1 MRWIILCCVCLAL
14 CACAASQ
21 TASVKYVDLTPTQ
34 VGACVFWQSSD
45 AGGFGVT
52 HKGCD
57 RYVIENEKASIAHS
71 DSASGAGPLQQVVN
85 TAVGSGGN
93 AAVMAPIM
101 GALLPTTSSSSTT
114 TVKTSK

>member
-1 MRWIILCCVCLAL
+1 MKAAAIFLVLAL
-14 CACAASQ
+14 LAGCAAQ
-21 TASVKYVDLTPTQ
+21 QIANVKYVDLTPTQ

-57 RYVIENEKASIAHS
+57 RYVIENGKASIAHS

-114 TVKTSK
+114 TVKTK